1 MVLKPG
7 NVFAAKC
14 STRLRRFGVSK
25 EHNENILKCL
35 VTSLVQ
41 HERIETT
48 LAKAK
53 EMRRYVERTITAAKR
68 GDIPEEE
75 WTKYLVSSGAVE
87 KVRTLLAERYKNR
100 PGGYVRV
107 LRNGYRFGDGAPR
120 AIIEFVDSPKS
131 IFNHPLYKQVYA
143 KETIDSK

>member
-1 MVLKPG
+1 MRRSAIFLPRC
-7 NVFAAKC
+7 N
-14 STRLRRFGVSK
+14 TRVRHLGVS
-25 EHNENILKCL
+25 EAHRNDILKCL

-41 HERIETT
+41 NERIVTT

-75 WTKYLVSSGAVE
+75 WTQYLSNPKAIE
-87 KVRTLLAERYKNR
+87 KVKTLLAERYRSR

-107 LRNGYRFGDGAPR
+107 LRNGFRFGDGAPR
-120 AIIEFVDSPKS
+120 AIVELVDSPKS
-131 IFNHPLYKQVYA
+131 VFNHPLYRVLSSENEKA
-143 KETIDSK
+143 

>member
-1 MVLKPG
+1 MF
-7 NVFAAKC
+7 FAAKC

-35 VTSLVQ
+35 VTSLYNMNELKQ
-41 HERIETT
+41 T

-68 GDIPEEE
+68 RYSEEE